1 VSRRNAIKP
10 KAVCVVWSIACI
22 AEEKYIFL
30 IRVTTN
36 RTGVDLLFLEFVLD
50 PGVWVEFGNL
60 FLVLDLVFG
69 YYGTW
74 RKELAFELFR
84 AYMELPL
91 FGG

>member
-1 VSRRNAIKP
+1 M
-10 KAVCVVWSIACI
+10 
-22 AEEKYIFL
+22 
-30 IRVTTN
+30 
-36 RTGVDLLFLEFVLD
+36 DLLFLEFVLD